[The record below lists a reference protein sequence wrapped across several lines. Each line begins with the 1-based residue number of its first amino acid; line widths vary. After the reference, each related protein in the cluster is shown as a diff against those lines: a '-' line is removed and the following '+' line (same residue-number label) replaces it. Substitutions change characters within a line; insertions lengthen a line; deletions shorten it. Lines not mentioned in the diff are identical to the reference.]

1 MKNKQANTCKIW
13 SGAAANDLN
22 SYFDWEIKNCPAYSS
37 DGQEIVAV
45 GFAANIIAN
54 VIGIII
60 AVGAGIAFIVGLC
73 CLCKLS
79 GRNTD

>member
-1 MKNKQANTCKIW
+1 MC
-13 SGAAANDLN
+13 AAYN
-22 SYFDWEIKNCPAYSS
+22 S
-37 DGQEIVAV
+37 DGQAIVAA